1 MNTQLISLINIISQI
16 IIFFSFIITISQSYT
31 NKKINISKKIY
42 VFCFSVIIS
51 VVINLLDK
59 DLSFLIYSISI
70 IPLFVVFKYILGQ
83 KNINSILCILFFYIM
98 ISFSEVLSYF
108 IVKGSF
114 NASLSSFYFNLK
126 VFITY
131 IILKNLIFILLLILL
146 NEYIKKN
153 NNILHEIL
161 NTLTNKEIL
170 LLITLYCS
178 IIIPGLIR
186 FFYERSEY
194 TFNFLTI
201 NIIQLAITCILL
213 FSYFRYIHFYKLSQS
228 ELTQSKLYNKTLIEL
243 VENLRVLKHDYNNI
257 LQSINGY
264 IVTKQYDQLEKH
276 MKNLTNEASNISVIE
291 SINPEIINQ
300 PAIYGIVGA
309 KYFTANSKNI
319 KFKLDV
325 LTDISKIDFDF
336 TDLSRVLGILL
347 DNAIEASEK
356 SDDPKISLSFTYNK
370 AKQANIIEIKNSINP
385 NSKIDVSK
393 IFNKGVSSKKV
404 KSGLGLWE
412 VKKIISSKSNSQIY
426 ANIENNIFCQTI
438 IIEKI

>member
-1 MNTQLISLINIISQI
+1 MNTQPISLINIISQI
-16 IIFFSFIITISQSYT
+16 IIFFSFIITVNQSYT

-42 VFCFSVIIS
+42 IFCFSVIIS
-51 VVINLLDK
+51 TVVNFLDE
-59 DLSFLIYSISI
+59 DLSIFIYGICI
-70 IPLFVVFKYILGQ
+70 IPLFIIFKYILGN
-83 KNINSILCILFFYIM
+83 KNSDTIICLLFFYIM

-108 IVKGSF
+108 IVKGTLD
-114 NASLSSFYFNLK
+114 ASLSSFYFELK
-126 VFITY
+126 IFMLYIT
-131 IILKNLIFILLLILL
+131 LKTLIFIMLLILL
-146 NEYIKKN
+146 KTYIKKN

-161 NTLTNKEIL
+161 NTLTNKEII
-170 LLITLYCS
+170 LLITLCCS
-178 IIIPGLIR
+178 TIIPGLIR
-186 FFYERSEY
+186 FFSERSEY
-194 TFNFLTI
+194 TFFFLTI
-201 NIIQLAITCILL
+201 NIIQLTITCMLL
-213 FSYFRYIHFYKLSQS
+213 FSYFKYIHFYKLSQS

-264 IVTKQYDQLEKH
+264 IVTKQYDQLEEH
-276 MKNLTNEASNISVIE
+276 MKNLTSEASNIAVIE

-356 SDDPKISLSFTYNK
+356 SNDPKISLSFTYNK
-370 AKQANIIEIKNSINP
+370 SKQANIIKIKNSIAP
-385 NSKIDVSK
+385 NLKIDVSK

-412 VKKIISSKSNSQIY
+412 VKKIIASKSNSQIY
-426 ANIENNIFCQTI
+426 ANIENNEFCQTI